1 MSLRCSLHWLRVPE
15 RIEFKLSVLV
25 FRCLHGTAPAY
36 LADKLRRVT
45 DSDSRRRLRSA
56 STSALVVP
64 PTRRMTIGD
73 RAFPVAGARVWN
85 ALPSFVTD
93 SATVAT
99 FKRHLLLR
107 RNSSGSDYVQCTRSF
122 LG

>member
-1 MSLRCSLHWLRVPE
+1 MFSSIKIL
-15 RIEFKLSVLV
+15 
-25 FRCLHGTAPAY
+25 
-36 LADKLRRVT
+36 T
-45 DSDSRRRLRSA
+45 DSDSRKRLRSA
-56 STSALVVP
+56 STPALVVP